1 MSFTSDSWKK
11 TGGIN
16 RTSSHNL
23 VRIPKAIK
31 GSLKIYENTNH
42 SNITIDGNSH
52 LRINKGTDLNGNSG
66 TIFGTYRI
74 GQDVSSNIY
83 DPRVLIRMT
92 TDPIRNNDWAFFMS
106 ESANGNVDRGNLTLV
121 VADNS
126 TSQNDKFIIRGY
138 DEASKKNTDIAYFS
152 SLNGAVFN
160 KVGIGLSEPRSEA
173 ILDISGIAY
182 GTYPVT
188 SDPSFNSQLSTIE
201 WVQTYVTQITAGN
214 ASWQQVD
221 GLSDIYLNDGNLALL
236 TDDDTTTQVNNL
248 YGLNTNDVPKLY
260 VDGTA
265 FVTKNTGIK
274 GNLSVGYDES
284 YVNTNAL
291 DVSGNI
297 FCQGNFG
304 IGTTTPANRFQLQDD
319 SNRAIKFGQGTS
331 DGIHHMDY
339 YNAGN
344 TNTHSPD
351 TTKNAIGTTARGFYI
366 NYYSKEDIILNGDGG
381 NVMIGTNSSSGYKLE
396 VNGNVKATSFNA
408 SSDIRL
414 KENITNLDN
423 SLNKICNIRGVN
435 YNWKNDENYVKHSG
449 VIAQEVDA
457 HIPEAVC
464 KNDSDK
470 YSVDYNAIIGHLIE
484 SVKTLKMEI
493 EELKSNK

>member
-23 VRIPKAIK
+23 VRIPKAIE
-31 GSLKIYENTNH
+31 GSLKVYENTNS

-152 SLNGAVFN
+152 SEYGAVFN
-160 KVGIGLSEPRSEA
+160 KVGIGLSAPRVGSV
-173 ILDISGIAY
+173 LDISGIAY
-182 GTYPVT
+182 GTYPLSSVDHSGNQLPTVDWVT
-188 SDPSFNSQLSTIE
+188 DNFANINSNWITNGEHI
-201 WVQTYVTQITAGN
+201 YNGNTQN
-214 ASWQQVD
+214 V
-221 GLSDIYLNDGNLALL
+221 
-236 TDDDTTTQVNNL
+236 
-248 YGLNTNDVPKLY
+248 
-260 VDGTA
+260 
-265 FVTKNTGIK
+265 GI
-274 GNLSVGYDES
+274 GISNPQS
-284 YVNTNAL
+284 NL
-291 DVSGNI
+291 DVSGGVAIGSSFTGSDASANSI
-297 FCQGNFG
+297 TSPINGLIVEGNVG
-304 IGTTTPANRFQLQDD
+304 IGI
-319 SNRAIKFGQGTS
+319 SNPTEKLEI
-331 DGIHHMDY
+331 DGIC
-339 YNAGN
+339 
-344 TNTHSPD
+344 TS
-351 TTKNAIGTTARGFYI
+351 
-366 NYYSKEDIILNGDGG
+366 
-381 NVMIGTNSSSGYKLE
+381 
-396 VNGNVKATSFNA
+396 TSFNA
-408 SSDIRL
+408 TSDIRF
-414 KENITNLDN
+414 KSNVTQLDN
-423 SLNKICNIRGVN
+423 SLEKICSIRGVN
-435 YNWKNDENYVKHSG
+435 YNWTNDEKEIKHGG
-449 VIAQEVDA
+449 VIAQEILKQ
-457 HIPEAVC
+457 IPEAVNTSNPE
-464 KNDSDK
+464 KF
-470 YSVDYNAIIGHLIE
+470 SVDYNAIIGHLIE